1 MSPRARIVLAFLT
14 LYLVWGSTY
23 LVIRIGVHHWPP
35 ALFAA
40 LRWLIAGAAF
50 VMYARAQGQAWPR
63 TRREWWTLA
72 VLGMLFIVGGNGL
85 VVFAEREV
93 PSNLAALII
102 ATAALWI
109 AGLGTLGARGEHVQ
123 RQAVLGLLAGFVGV
137 ALLMWPQ
144 STTSAATL
152 RGQALI
158 ALAAFLWATGTI
170 YARRRKSATPALMAT
185 GLQSLIGGSVLFAW
199 ALATGEWSRWQWDRT
214 GGLALAYLTVFGS
227 MGFFAYNW
235 LVHRAT
241 PAKLGT
247 YAYVNPAI
255 AVVLG
260 WWILDETLTSQQL
273 FGMATIVAGVAWV
286 TMSQAAHATARGGDA

>member
-1 MSPRARIVLAFLT
+1 MSVRVRIAIAFLT

-23 LVIRIGVHHWPP
+23 LAIRIGVHHWPP

-40 LRWLIAGAAF
+40 LRWLIAGSAF
-50 VMYARAQGQAWPR
+50 VLYARLQGQALPR
-63 TRREWWTLA
+63 TRREWQTLA
-72 VLGMLFIVGGNGL
+72 ALGLLFIVGGNGL

-109 AGLGTLGARGEHVQ
+109 AGLGALGTRGDPVR
-123 RQAVLGLLAGFVGV
+123 RQAIFGLMVGFVGV
-137 ALLMWPQ
+137 ALLVWPQ
-144 STTSAATL
+144 GATATATL

-170 YARRRKSATPALMAT
+170 YARRREPATPALMAT
-185 GLQSLIGGSVLFAW
+185 GLQSLIGGGVLFAW
-199 ALATGEWSRWQWDRT
+199 ALATGEWSRWQWHTT
-214 GGLALAYLTVFGS
+214 GGFALAYLTVFGS

-235 LVHRAT
+235 LVHRTT

-247 YAYVNPAI
+247 YAYVNPVI
-255 AVVLG
+255 AVLLG
-260 WWILDETLTSQQL
+260 WWILGEALTPRQL
-273 FGMATIVAGVAWV
+273 LGMAIIVAGVAWV
-286 TMSQAAHATARGGDA
+286 TMSQASRPPART